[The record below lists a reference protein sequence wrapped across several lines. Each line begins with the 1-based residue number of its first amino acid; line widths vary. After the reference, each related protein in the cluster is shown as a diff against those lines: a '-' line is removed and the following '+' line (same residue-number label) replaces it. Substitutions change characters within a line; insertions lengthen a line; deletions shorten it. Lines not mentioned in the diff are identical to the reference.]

1 MGYTLERSFD
11 PRVWTG
17 PGSPPGFDRNGEDGG
32 PLFFVSVAAKGLKAI
47 VGSNQWTVVSEEKNS
62 GSELERGEQ
71 PFGAQ
76 GKRAGMG
83 CGSFRQGPDG
93 VGTSRNLRSGLRVNK
108 HERE

>member
-1 MGYTLERSFD
+1 MVGSPDPVGISAPRRMWSFD
-11 PRVWTG
+11 
-17 PGSPPGFDRNGEDGG
+17 S
-32 PLFFVSVAAKGLKAI
+32 
-47 VGSNQWTVVSEEKNS
+47 QWTVVSEEKDS